1 LYYLNQYSFTYNI
14 PIISTLTFQKR
25 IKSKM
30 SKKWRLFHATDF
42 QTLMY
47 PCFIF
52 CRILGIFPY
61 NVNNSIFEVSKPHY
75 ILSITVTCVICV
87 YELTLLY
94 KFNASTKINF
104 ESVITSLE
112 VNSYYLIISCLAI
125 VTLVL
130 SNPRMRLLQT
140 IMKISLGLSPE
151 SYQKLSRLIHVKDIF
166 GSFYLIGHCSSYFYK
181 SHQNILHKIISIY
194 TVLMSFQMD
203 MLYVNCVCVLKA
215 CFEEINNS
223 LLHMQQLIINN
234 EPCVLKIFYYKQK
247 NPFLIIK
254 LKALEKQ
261 HMMISSTIHMLNMI
275 FSLQLLA
282 TTFITFFEISLEL
295 YFNLVQWHDGLVIK
309 LDEQMGGMFLSF
321 IIYLIIKMMLIVWAC
336 ETGKN
341 QAQEICTTIHDV
353 LNSTRDE
360 QIKNEVINVQFNL
373 YSFLMCTCIFFF

>member
-1 LYYLNQYSFTYNI
+1 MLLK
-14 PIISTLTFQKR
+14 FQKQVKDKMPK
-25 IKSKM
+25 KS
-30 SKKWRLFHATDF
+30 LFHARDF

-61 NVNNSIFEVSKPHY
+61 KINNSIFETSKPHY
-75 ILSITVTCVICV
+75 ILSITITCVICV
-87 YELTLLY
+87 YELIFLY

-104 ESVITSLE
+104 KAVITFIE
-112 VNSYYLIISCLAI
+112 VNSYRLIISCLAI

-166 GSFYLIGHCSSYFYK
+166 GFFFLIGRSSLYFYK
-181 SHQNILHKIISIY
+181 SHQNILYKIISIY
-194 TVLMSFQMD
+194 TVLLSFQTD

-234 EPCVLKIFYYKQK
+234 ESCVFNIFCYKQR
-247 NPFLIIK
+247 NPFVIIK

-261 HMMISSTIHMLNMI
+261 HMMISNTVQMLNMI

-282 TTFITFFEISLEL
+282 TTFITFFELCLKL
-295 YFNLVQWHDGLVIK
+295 YFHLVHWHNGLVIK
-309 LDEQMGGMFLSF
+309 LDEQMNGMFLSF
-321 IIYLIIKMMLIVWAC
+321 MIYLIIKMVLIVWAC

-341 QAQEICTTIHDV
+341 QAQEIRTTIHDV

-360 QIKNEVINVQFNL
+360 QIKNEVIKVQFNTL
-373 YSFLMCTCIFFF
+373 LFL